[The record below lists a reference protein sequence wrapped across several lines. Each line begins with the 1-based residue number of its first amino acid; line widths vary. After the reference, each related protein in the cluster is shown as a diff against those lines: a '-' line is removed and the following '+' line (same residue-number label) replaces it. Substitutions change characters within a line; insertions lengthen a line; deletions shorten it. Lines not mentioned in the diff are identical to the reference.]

1 MSGLANQVVAIV
13 GGSSGIGMESA
24 LLFATQGTQTLL
36 IARGRERLR
45 ESVDEIRANGGKA
58 QEFPADITSPDEVIQ
73 LANQIRSQF
82 GRVDVLIYGAAE
94 FYLSPV
100 EMMDCGLAKHAM
112 EVNYWGAVNVTKAFL
127 PLIRNGERKT
137 IVFISSLSVPC
148 TPPFFAAYA
157 ATKHALRGLALSLR
171 QELKP
176 EGIRVQMITP
186 GPVDTPLIENYLHR
200 GMYRLPPGIPV
211 LQPRITAKQ
220 IYKAVIQRK
229 QDVVVPKRMGWAA
242 RLAYAFPSLVE
253 SYYRLSV
260 PDWSQSIQTQ
270 IEKHKHRTLEPH
282 PTVVQSNST
291 VTTSEPEE

>member
-13 GGSSGIGMESA
+13 GGSSGIGRESA

-112 EVNYWGAVNVTKAFL
+112 EVNYWGAVNVTQAFL
-127 PLIRNGERKT
+127 SLIRNGERKT

-148 TPPFFAAYA
+148 TPPFLQHTLQLNTLFA
-157 ATKHALRGLALSLR
+157 GLL
-171 QELKP
+171 
-176 EGIRVQMITP
+176 
-186 GPVDTPLIENYLHR
+186 YLC
-200 GMYRLPPGIPV
+200 G
-211 LQPRITAKQ
+211 K
-220 IYKAVIQRK
+220 
-229 QDVVVPKRMGWAA
+229 
-242 RLAYAFPSLVE
+242 
-253 SYYRLSV
+253 
-260 PDWSQSIQTQ
+260 
-270 IEKHKHRTLEPH
+270 
-282 PTVVQSNST
+282 N
-291 VTTSEPEE
+291 